1 MTEQRTLKR
10 LDVTGEICPWPV
22 IMAMKEVKK
31 LNSGDI
37 LEVITD
43 HMPSTLNVP
52 AAASKDGHEVMGSQR
67 IDDGVYKIS
76 IRIKR

>member
-1 MTEQRTLKR
+1 MTEQQTARK

-22 IMAMKEVKK
+22 IFSTKEMNKMH
-31 LNSGDI
+31 SGEL

-52 AAASKDGHEVMGSQR
+52 AAATREGHTVLGTER

-76 IRIKR
+76 IRIK

>member
-1 MTEQRTLKR
+1 MIEQQTVKK

-22 IMAMKEVKK
+22 IFSTKEMRRMH
-31 LNSGDI
+31 SGEV

-52 AAASKDGHEVMGSQR
+52 AAATKEGHTVLKTERV
-67 IDDGVYKIS
+67 DDGVYRIS
-76 IRIKR
+76 IKIK

>member
-1 MTEQRTLKR
+1 MTEQQIVKK

-22 IMAMKEVKK
+22 IFSTREMKKMHSGEV
-31 LNSGDI
+31 
-37 LEVITD
+37 LEIITD

-52 AAASKDGHEVMGSQR
+52 AVAAKEGHTVLGTER

-76 IRIKR
+76 IKIK

>member
-1 MTEQRTLKR
+1 MTEQQSIKK

-22 IMAMKEVKK
+22 IFTTRELKRMH
-31 LNSGDI
+31 SGEI

-52 AAASKDGHEVMGSQR
+52 AAAVKEGHQVLSTER
-67 IDDGVYKIS
+67 IEDGVYKIA
-76 IRIKR
+76 IKVK

>member
-1 MTEQRTLKR
+1 MTEQLTVKK

-22 IMAMKEVKK
+22 IFTTKELKK
-31 LNSGDI
+31 MHSGEI

-52 AAASKDGHEVMGSQR
+52 AAAAKEGHKVLRTER

-76 IRIKR
+76 IKIK

>member
-1 MTEQRTLKR
+1 MTEQQTVKKI
-10 LDVTGEICPWPV
+10 DVTGEICPWPV
-22 IMAMKEVKK
+22 IFTTKELKK
-31 LNSGDI
+31 MHSGEI

-52 AAASKDGHEVMGSQR
+52 AAAVKEGHTVLGTER

-76 IRIKR
+76 IKIK

>member
-10 LDVTGEICPWPV
+10 LDVAGEICPWPV

>member
-1 MTEQRTLKR
+1 MTEQQTARK
-10 LDVTGEICPWPV
+10 LDVIGEICPWPV
-22 IMAMKEVKK
+22 IFSTKEMKKMHSGEV
-31 LNSGDI
+31 

-52 AAASKDGHEVMGSQR
+52 AAAKKEGHTVLGTER

-76 IRIKR
+76 IKIK